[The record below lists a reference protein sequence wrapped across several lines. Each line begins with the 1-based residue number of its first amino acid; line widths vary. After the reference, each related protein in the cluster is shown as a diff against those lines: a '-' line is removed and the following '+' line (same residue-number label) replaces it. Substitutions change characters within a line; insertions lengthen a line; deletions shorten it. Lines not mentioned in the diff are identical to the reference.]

1 MFRFICFLCEEIERM
16 PFAIKNLRN
25 SSFAF
30 NVYGSK
36 NVGLNGRP
44 PHIFTSPNLTLFEES
59 LDTPELD
66 VLFDIY

>member
-1 MFRFICFLCEEIERM
+1 M
-16 PFAIKNLRN
+16 PFAIKILRN